1 MKEPRNHLPR
11 DLKAVRYMDALNTGD
26 LEAVSALW
34 EEASHDPEL
43 ERVLAELDGAMFQE
57 VRGNPSSLP
66 EQLGR
71 AGATGPSVSSRPS
84 RWRLPA
90 CWPFAPGHGATPRT
104 RSRALQGAGPRI
116 WSHFDRRTSLMASPG
131 Y

>member
-1 MKEPRNHLPR
+1 MKEPRIHLPW

-57 VRGNPSSLP
+57 VRGNPSSLR
-66 EQLGR
+66 EHLGR
-71 AGATGPSVSSRPS
+71 HRRHWAVRVVAAVALAAACLLAVRAWP
-84 RWRLPA
+84 WRNA
-90 CWPFAPGHGATPRT
+90 KT